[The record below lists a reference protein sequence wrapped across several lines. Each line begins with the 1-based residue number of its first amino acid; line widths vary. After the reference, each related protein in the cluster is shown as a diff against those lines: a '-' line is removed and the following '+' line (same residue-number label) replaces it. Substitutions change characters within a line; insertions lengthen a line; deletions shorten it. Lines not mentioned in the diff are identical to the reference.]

1 MYLKG
6 WLNRIEKA
14 EEPRAGNQKSQF
26 YISSLPCAIWVS
38 FSFLNFHFILCTR
51 TLSLVVL
58 TLTVLNFQPCEKQ
71 SQLESLCEGSLKC
84 YHGNFHAY
92 SKLRD

>member
-1 MYLKG
+1 M
-6 WLNRIEKA
+6 EKA
-14 EEPRAGNQKSQF
+14 EQPRAWNQMSQF
-26 YISSLPCAIWVS
+26 YISPLPCATWVS
-38 FSFLNFHFILCTR
+38 FSSLNFHFILCTS

-58 TLTVLNFQPCEKQ
+58 TLTVCNFQPCEEQ
-71 SQLESLCEGSLKC
+71 SQLESLCEGTLKC